1 MSHTAT
7 TGGSRVLTPAARH
20 RLKAASAAAM
30 SYRHFAS
37 VVCPEDELLAV
48 EVLARRL
55 DPHDPTTA
63 PPDRTLVYAAVVY
76 ATAPGTP
83 EEHAARLAWA
93 WYAYTAS
100 RLACPAGHPSI
111 WRATGALAH
120 VLSACT
126 DPADAGAA
134 IGVQR
139 ELVALL
145 ITAGRPTVQ
154 ARTSLARLLHDAGH
168 CTEALHEAT
177 TLAGPLLQ
185 QPGLLYGDRLLAV
198 AWLGVILAG
207 CHRHD
212 EATALLTRVTPHRR
226 RVRSD
231 AMFRHVTHRLDTY
244 APRHAARHHD
254 GQPCPHPTCTTGREP
269 LSTPLAAPD
278 RLEILP

>member
-1 MSHTAT
+1 MSPT
-7 TGGSRVLTPAARH
+7 TTIRGSRLLTPAARQ
-20 RLKAASAAAM
+20 RLKEASAAAM
-30 SYRHFAS
+30 SYRGSTSEA
-37 VVCPEDELLAV
+37 CPEDEMWAV

-83 EEHAARLAWA
+83 DEYEARLAWA
-93 WYAYTAS
+93 RYAYTAS

-111 WRATGALAH
+111 WRATGALAQ
-120 VLSACT
+120 VLSAST

-134 IGVQR
+134 ISVQR

-145 ITAGRPTVQ
+145 GAAGRPAVLAGTV
-154 ARTSLARLLHDAGH
+154 LARLLHDAGH

-185 QPGLLYGDRLLAV
+185 RPGLLYGDRLLAV
-198 AWLGVILAG
+198 AWLGVLLAG

-254 GQPCPHPTCTTGREP
+254 GQPCPHPACTTGREP
-269 LSTPLAAPD
+269 LSTPVAAPD